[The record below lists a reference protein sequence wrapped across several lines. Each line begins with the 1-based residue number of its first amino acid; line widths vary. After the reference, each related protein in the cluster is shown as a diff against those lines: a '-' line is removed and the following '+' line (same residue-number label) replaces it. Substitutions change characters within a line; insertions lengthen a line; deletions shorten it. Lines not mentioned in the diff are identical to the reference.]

1 MRKIRITSV
10 VFGAIVGAVVGF
22 AYGSLVLDA
31 PPAWKLIGAI
41 AGTLLGALLG
51 ELDRKRRQ

>member
-1 MRKIRITSV
+1 VRKFRITSV

-31 PPAWKLIGAI
+31 TPAWKLIGAI
-41 AGTLLGALLG
+41 AGALLGALLG
-51 ELDRKRRQ
+51 ELDRRRRR